1 MKKALALL
9 AALTLMGAANIW
21 AAATVTLNNYDSN
34 MPIFYQ
40 TTGSLAPLEGT
51 FVELVGTSGAVI
63 PTGGGSSIISMAE
76 PGFFDGGFGVV
87 PGVTDGSS
95 AALTLRAWRGAAT
108 YDAASEKGEVTWTQ
122 NTGAWDP
129 AAVPPA
135 APSGPALAVP
145 SSVLIAVPEPS
156 TIALGILGGAALLL
170 FRRK

>member
-21 AAATVTLNNYDSN
+21 AAATVTLSNYDSN
-34 MPIFYQ
+34 MPIFYNAVG
-40 TTGSLAPLEGT
+40 TLAPLDGT
-51 FVELVGTSGAVI
+51 FVELIGPNGPVT
-63 PTGGGSSIISMAE
+63 PTGGGSSILSLAE

-87 PGVTDGSS
+87 PGVADSAQ

-108 YDAASEKGEVTWTQ
+108 WDVAAERGEVSWTQ
-122 NTGAWDP
+122 ATGAWDP
-129 AAVPPA
+129 TAVPPA
-135 APSGPALAVP
+135 APSGPALAIP
-145 SSVLIAVPEPS
+145 SSPLIVVPEPS